1 MVRSMGTDSGAYKD
15 LDLSFIEYENKPY
28 RAMDILNH
36 FHFEEKENYR
46 PFHYADFVWPVTS
59 YLGSYLTKRGFS
71 FDYINLF
78 HMEKDKLREKLLNDD
93 VLTVAVT
100 TTLYV
105 MPAPILEIICFIRRY
120 NERVKIIVGGPYIAN
135 TAKNA
140 DRVALEQQYKAMGAD
155 FYVISSEGEAALV
168 NILRALKTG
177 ASFDDVDNIAY
188 LNGKSYMLTAA
199 SIESNRLEE
208 NLVDYTLI
216 PQSEY
221 GEFVSTRTAKSCPFS
236 CSFCNFPQQAGKYK
250 YTGVELVEHE
260 LNAIREIGGVTTL
273 TFIDDTFNVP
283 KQRFKEMLQ
292 MMIRNKYEFK
302 WNCNYRCDHGD
313 EEIIN
318 LMARAGCEGVFMG
331 VESGSNKMLKIMNK
345 TATREDYLKYI
356 PMLRDVGI
364 LAHANLFIGFPGE
377 TYETVQESIDLV
389 KEARPVTF
397 SFQLWYANP
406 LTPIWNRREEFGIQ
420 GASFNWS
427 HNTMDAETAIDLID
441 KIFLTVDES
450 VFLPQYGFF
459 QWCLFYLQRK
469 GMSLDQIKTFL
480 RAFNKIT
487 RERMIHPSRKEIDP
501 RLLENLK
508 RSCQFDRPAQPV
520 PEYLEIFSSAG
531 YFAAQEFC
539 VEEFAGVPPTS
550 SIEMLRDG
558 SEPAEATSS
567 SPRILSSSLVTRLE
581 ERVGASISDILLAA
595 YSAVLWRLNGLEEVV
610 VVAAHDGDAGES
622 GVAPLRLAP
631 TVEMSFTSLVEAV
644 RSKRLRALPHQSHS
658 FVILTNRLRLRELGL
673 SLPVF
678 DVGYL
683 FRQSGEGELSPSV
696 AETLNDYPQ
705 ISRQSLL
712 TLDAVAGEQGVV
724 VNFRSRLAFE
734 VVEKL
739 GTYLQALLEGVAQ
752 SPESRLVDLA
762 LEDEEL
768 VTTGLPSTLQS
779 KLHVEDFDF

>member
-1 MVRSMGTDSGAYKD
+1 
-15 LDLSFIEYENKPY
+15 
-28 RAMDILNH
+28 
-36 FHFEEKENYR
+36 
-46 PFHYADFVWPVTS
+46 
-59 YLGSYLTKRGFS
+59 
-71 FDYINLF
+71 
-78 HMEKDKLREKLLNDD
+78 
-93 VLTVAVT
+93 
-100 TTLYV
+100 
-105 MPAPILEIICFIRRY
+105 
-120 NERVKIIVGGPYIAN
+120 
-135 TAKNA
+135 
-140 DRVALEQQYKAMGAD
+140 
-155 FYVISSEGEAALV
+155 
-168 NILRALKTG
+168 
-177 ASFDDVDNIAY
+177 
-188 LNGKSYMLTAA
+188 
-199 SIESNRLEE
+199 
-208 NLVDYTLI
+208 
-216 PQSEY
+216 
-221 GEFVSTRTAKSCPFS
+221 
-236 CSFCNFPQQAGKYK
+236 
-250 YTGVELVEHE
+250 
-260 LNAIREIGGVTTL
+260 
-273 TFIDDTFNVP
+273 
-283 KQRFKEMLQ
+283 
-292 MMIRNKYEFK
+292 
-302 WNCNYRCDHGD
+302 
-313 EEIIN
+313 
-318 LMARAGCEGVFMG
+318 
-331 VESGSNKMLKIMNK
+331 
-345 TATREDYLKYI
+345 
-356 PMLRDVGI
+356 
-364 LAHANLFIGFPGE
+364 
-377 TYETVQESIDLV
+377 
-389 KEARPVTF
+389 
-397 SFQLWYANP
+397 
-406 LTPIWNRREEFGIQ
+406 
-420 GASFNWS
+420 
-427 HNTMDAETAIDLID
+427 
-441 KIFLTVDES
+441 
-450 VFLPQYGFF
+450 
-459 QWCLFYLQRK
+459 
-469 GMSLDQIKTFL
+469 
-480 RAFNKIT
+480 
-487 RERMIHPSRKEIDP
+487 
-501 RLLENLK
+501 
-508 RSCQFDRPAQPV
+508 V

-610 VVAAHDGDAGES
+610 DVAAHDCDAGES